1 LISAPVCPTS
11 KKEGHLGETSVQRG
25 QARSDCVFEPQ
36 NLRARCWE
44 QEQSLD
50 SWDTSSRMEVAS
62 ALLEAS
68 KKLSG
73 SSDSSTNSSCSATAT
88 WTSMSEVN
96 DKTGE
101 LPNSS
106 AWMGGW
112 GKRTRASSESD
123 GVATTITMGSW
134 FTGINPGMRDRSG
147 SSPGNQGWFG
157 QPRVRRSSSKDVEE
171 AMAGGLNKSEIFMP
185 PM

>member
-1 LISAPVCPTS
+1 VRDRGRPGSLGTESAGLDLSET
-11 KKEGHLGETSVQRG
+11 LG
-25 QARSDCVFEPQ
+25 
-36 NLRARCWE
+36 
-44 QEQSLD
+44 
-50 SWDTSSRMEVAS
+50 RMEVAS

-68 KKLSG
+68 KKISG
-73 SSDSSTNSSCSATAT
+73 SADSSTNTSCSATAT
-88 WTSMSEVN
+88 WSSSISEVN

-112 GKRTRASSESD
+112 GKRTRASSESE
-123 GVATTITMGSW
+123 GSATMSMGSW
-134 FTGINPGMRDRSG
+134 FSGMRERSG

>member
-1 LISAPVCPTS
+1 M
-11 KKEGHLGETSVQRG
+11 G
-25 QARSDCVFEPQ
+25 
-36 NLRARCWE
+36 
-44 QEQSLD
+44 SL
-50 SWDTSSRMEVAS
+50 SLTRMEVAS

-73 SSDSSTNSSCSATAT
+73 SADSSTSSSCSATAT
-88 WTSMSEVN
+88 WSSSMSEVN

-106 AWMGGW
+106 ALMGGW
-112 GKRTRASSESD
+112 GKRTRASSESE
-123 GVATTITMGSW
+123 GMATMSMGSW
-134 FTGINPGMRDRSG
+134 GSGMRERSG
-147 SSPGNQGWFG
+147 SSPTNQGWFS

-185 PM
+185 PMRGGGQLGQTAKRMR